1 MFGLLRRKK
10 GTLRP
15 AEIPAGVRAYVI
27 GDIHGR
33 FDLLLRLHDDIIS
46 DAQQKPLG
54 DLRIIYLGDY
64 IDRGPS
70 SREVLD
76 FLTSAQSSRFSVTCL
91 LGNHEAMLLRFL
103 EDSSVGPEWLAYG
116 GLATLMSY
124 GVNLSGVA
132 SAEEKLR
139 AAQGALSER
148 LPSAHKSFL
157 VNLPTHA
164 SLGDYFFVH
173 AGVRPGVALAEQK
186 DMDLVWI
193 REEFLASKDFHGKI
207 VVHGHSYKTEPE
219 VLPNR
224 IGIDTGA
231 YATGRLTCL
240 VLEARGTRFL

>member
-1 MFGLLRRKK
+1 MFGLLQRKK
-10 GTLRP
+10 TLRP
-15 AEIPAGVRAYVI
+15 AAIPAGIRAYVI

-33 FDLLLRLHDDIIS
+33 LDLLLVLQDKIIE
-46 DAQQKPLG
+46 DMRRMPVG
-54 DLRIIYLGDY
+54 DPWIIYLGDY

-70 SREVLD
+70 SRGVLD
-76 FLTSAQSSRFSVTCL
+76 FLASPHAAHWSVTHL
-91 LGNHEAMLLRFL
+91 LGNHEAMMLQFL
-103 EDSSVGPEWLAYG
+103 EDSSVGPDWLAFG

-124 GVNLSGVA
+124 GVNLGGA
-132 SAEEKLR
+132 GSAEDKLL
-139 AAQGALSER
+139 AAQAALRER
-148 LPSAHKSFL
+148 LPAAHKTFL
-157 VNLPTHA
+157 LGLPTHA

-173 AGVRPGVALAEQK
+173 AGVRPGVPLGQQK
-186 DMDLVWI
+186 DADLVWI

-240 VLEARGTRFL
+240 VLEGQDMRFL